1 MEPWHNLLSITFL
14 TALLISG
21 LRLAI
26 PIYLAAL
33 GEIVTERSGVL
44 NLGLE
49 GIMLVGALAGFMGAY
64 YVEQGGT
71 PLPVAWSP
79 WIGILSGTGAGMAM
93 GLLMAVLAV
102 TLRTDQVIASI
113 TLVILGQG
121 LTTYVY
127 RQQFSSLTARVTGF
141 PELPIPYLADLP
153 WIGPILF
160 RHDIMT
166 YLSVG
171 LLGVVWFFLNQTT
184 WGLNIRAVG
193 EHPAAAE
200 TSGINVSAVRYSAV
214 LIGAAF
220 AGLGGAV
227 LTVAQLGIF
236 NEGVTTGRG
245 WIAVALVIF
254 ARWRPGL
261 ALVGALLFGLANALQ
276 FRIQALNI
284 EAIPYEL
291 LLMLP
296 YVLTILVL
304 LRTSQAGKGEVE
316 APAALGVPYTKG

>member
-1 MEPWHNLLSITFL
+1 MEPWNNLLSLAFV
-14 TALLISG
+14 TALLTSG

-33 GEIVTERSGVL
+33 GEIITERGGVL

-64 YVEQGGT
+64 YGEQGDM
-71 PLPVAWSP
+71 PLPAGLAP
-79 WIGILSGTGAGMAM
+79 WIGILCGILAGAAM
-93 GLLMAVLAV
+93 GLLMALLAV
-102 TLRTDQVIASI
+102 TLRTDQVIAGI

-141 PELPIPYLADLP
+141 PELPIPYLAEIPLL
-153 WIGPILF
+153 GPIFF
-160 RHDIMT
+160 RHDSMT
-166 YLSVG
+166 YLSGG
-171 LLGVVWFFLNQTT
+171 LLLVAWLFLYKTG
-184 WGLNIRAVG
+184 WGLAIRAAG

-200 TSGINVSAVRYSAV
+200 TAGVNVIVVRYSAV
-214 LIGAAF
+214 VIGAAF

-236 NEGVTTGRG
+236 NEGITAGRG

-254 ARWRPGL
+254 ARWRPSL
-261 ALVGALLFGLANALQ
+261 ALGGALLFGIANALQ

-304 LRTSQAGKGEVE
+304 LRTVRRAE
-316 APAALGVPYTKG
+316 APAALGVPYVKE